1 MSVDL
6 RYSELDLELR
16 RSVRAMLTLHSPWQ
30 RVLTNQDRPDDAT
43 LWSRLATE
51 MGLAGLAVPERLGGG
66 GAGLRE
72 NAIVCEELGRA
83 VAPVPYLASAV
94 VATQTLL
101 ACAAERWLTQLADG
115 TRRAVVVVPVDTPP
129 GPAGVGPAPVGV
141 HAGPA
146 FGPGV
151 RADDHRLTG
160 TVPGV
165 ADAATAD
172 LLLVPTVDE
181 LWIVEAVAAGV
192 SRSPVVSLDQ
202 TRALTDFSFD
212 AVPAYRIAAGRAA
225 AGALHWGLTAGA
237 VLLAAEQYGLA
248 QWCLDAAV
256 DQLKTRYQFG
266 RPIGGFQALKHRLAD
281 AWVEVTQARAVA
293 RYAVGVLADA
303 DPGAGPDSEAQVAAA
318 LAQAH
323 CGPVAVRLA
332 EECVQLH
339 GGLGFTWE
347 HPVHLY
353 LKRARTAAVAFGG
366 ADRHRSALA
375 GLVDLPPG

>member
-6 RYSELDLELR
+6 RYSEVEGELR
-16 RSVRAMLTLHSPWQ
+16 DNVRAMLAARCPWPT
-30 RVLTNQDRPDDAT
+30 VLANPDPDPA
-43 LWSRLATE
+43 LWSLLATE

-72 NAIVCEELGRA
+72 NAIVCEELGRT

-101 ACAAERWLTQLADG
+101 ACTAQRWLTQLADG
-115 TRRAVVVVPVDTPP
+115 SRRAALVVPIDTPP
-129 GPAGVGPAPVGV
+129 GPSGVRPAATGSHPGIAGGV
-141 HAGPA
+141 
-146 FGPGV
+146 GV
-151 RADDHRLTG
+151 RADEHRLTG

-172 LLLVPTVDE
+172 LLLVPTRDE
-181 LWIVEAVAAGV
+181 LWIVEATAVGV

-202 TRALTDFSFD
+202 TRPLVDLTFD
-212 AVPAYRIAAGRAA
+212 AAPAYRIAAGRP
-225 AGALHWGLTAGA
+225 AGAALHWGLTAGA

-248 QWCLDAAV
+248 QWCLEAAV
-256 DQLKTRYQFG
+256 DQLKSRYQFG
-266 RPIGGFQALKHRLAD
+266 RPIGAFQALKHRLAD
-281 AWVEVTQARAVA
+281 AWVEVTQARAVS

-303 DPGAGPDSEAQVAAA
+303 DPSAGPSTEAQVAAA

-323 CGPVAVRLA
+323 CGPIAVRLA
-332 EECVQLH
+332 EECVQLY
-339 GGLGFTWE
+339 GGIGFTWE
-347 HPVHLY
+347 HPAHLY
-353 LKRARTAAVAFGG
+353 LKRARTAAVAFGA

-375 GLVDLPPG
+375 GLVDLPPA